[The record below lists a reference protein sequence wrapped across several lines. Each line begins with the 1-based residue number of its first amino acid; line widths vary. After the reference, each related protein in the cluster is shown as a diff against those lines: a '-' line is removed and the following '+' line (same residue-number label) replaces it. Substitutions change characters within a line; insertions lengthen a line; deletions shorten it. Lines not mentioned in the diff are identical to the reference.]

1 MMNKTILLIL
11 CFSFISLIVGI
22 FIGYKINP
30 IKEETVNDLDY
41 ISENL
46 NQINDTVNIDTDF
59 LMTKSFV
66 SILVDLYIKIKNEK
80 LDEALSIIESSLI
93 DIRFQIVNS
102 PEEELNDDE
111 KLLIELIESQIVN
124 NKNFE
129 GK

>member
-1 MMNKTILLIL
+1 MINKTILLIL

>member
-129 GK
+129 EK

>member
-1 MMNKTILLIL
+1 MNKTILLIL

>member
-1 MMNKTILLIL
+1 MNKTILLIL

-129 GK
+129 EK

>member
-1 MMNKTILLIL
+1 MNNTILLIL